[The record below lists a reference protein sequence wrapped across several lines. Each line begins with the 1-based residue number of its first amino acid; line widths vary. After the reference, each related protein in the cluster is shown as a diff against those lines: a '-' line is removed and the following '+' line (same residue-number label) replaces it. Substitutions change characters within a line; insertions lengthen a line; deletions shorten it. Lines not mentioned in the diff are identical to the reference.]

1 MPVVTRNDTFPVCL
15 FGSTALFRHLLSLAA
30 LLLALALP
38 STVRAQAAQQR
49 IVAVGDLHGD
59 YAAWLAIARGA
70 GLIDAA
76 NHWSGGRTT
85 LVQLGDV
92 PDRGP
97 ETLKIIRHLQQLQR
111 EAAAAGGKVIAIL
124 GNHEAMN
131 VIGDLRYVTV
141 AEFTAFATPQSRA
154 RRDAFF
160 ATNREAIL
168 KAYRASDSKLSEA
181 AIRQAW
187 MAKTPLG
194 WVEHREAW
202 SPSGDLGK
210 WVARNPAIAKV
221 GSFLFVHGGIS
232 AETASRPL
240 VEVNRD
246 IARALAAANA
256 SEGSPLENP
265 LGPLW
270 YRGLLGRDLDAEAVR
285 LAQPSGKRL
294 SPEAEVNAVL
304 AAYRAKHIVI
314 GHTPSL
320 KGITIIYGGKLAR
333 VDTGI
338 SRHYNGTLSW
348 LEIVGETM
356 TPHSVGR
363 PAQ

>member
-1 MPVVTRNDTFPVCL
+1 MPALARNDTVAASPVR
-15 FGSTALFRHLLSLAA
+15 SVALFRRLISLAA
-30 LLLALALP
+30 LWLTFALP
-38 STVRAQAAQQR
+38 GAPQAQPAPQR

-59 YAAWLAIARGA
+59 YPAWIAILRDA
-70 GLIDAA
+70 GLIDSS
-76 NHWSGGRTT
+76 NRWSGGKTT

-97 ETLKIIRHLQQLQR
+97 DTLKIIRHLQQLQR
-111 EAAAAGGKVIAIL
+111 EAPGSGGKVIAIL

-141 AEFTAFATPQSRA
+141 PEFTAFATQQSRA

-160 ATNREAIL
+160 EANREAIL
-168 KAYRASDSKLSEA
+168 KSYRANDPKLSEP

-194 WVEHREAW
+194 WVEHRQAW
-202 SPSGDLGK
+202 SPSGEIGK
-210 WVARNPAIAKV
+210 WAARNPAIVKI

-232 AETASRPL
+232 AETAKRPIAA
-240 VEVNRD
+240 VNRD
-246 IARALAAANA
+246 IARALATADT
-256 SEGSPLENP
+256 SETSPLESP

-270 YRGLLGRDLDAEAVR
+270 YRGLLGRDLDAEA
-285 LAQPSGKRL
+285 LRL
-294 SPEAEVNAVL
+294 SLPSSKPLSPAAEIDAVL

-314 GHTPSL
+314 GHTPTL
-320 KGITIIYGGKLAR
+320 KGIAILHGGKLAR

-356 TPHSVGR
+356 TPHTVKR
-363 PAQ
+363 PAP

>member
-1 MPVVTRNDTFPVCL
+1 MECA
-15 FGSTALFRHLLSLAA
+15 ALFHRLIKLAA

-38 STVRAQAAQQR
+38 ATLHAQPAPQR

-59 YAAWLAIARGA
+59 YAAWIAIARDA
-70 GLIDAA
+70 GLIDAS

-85 LVQLGDV
+85 LVQMGDV

-97 ETLKIIRHLQQLQR
+97 ETLRIIRHLQQLER

-131 VIGDLRYVTV
+131 VTGDLRYVTV
-141 AEFTAFATPQSRA
+141 PEFTAFATPQSRA

-160 ATNREAIL
+160 TANREAIL
-168 KAYRASDSKLSEA
+168 KAYRSSDPKLSEP
-181 AIRQAW
+181 AIREAW

-202 SPSGDLGK
+202 SPSGEIGK
-210 WVARNPAIAKV
+210 WVAGNPAIAKV
-221 GSFLFVHGGIS
+221 GTFLFVHGGIS
-232 AETASRPL
+232 AETAARPIA
-240 VEVNRD
+240 VVNRE
-246 IARALAAANA
+246 IARAMAKADT
-256 SEGSPLENP
+256 SDTSPLEDP

-270 YRGLLGRDLDAEAVR
+270 YRGLLGRDLDAEAT
-285 LAQPSGKRL
+285 RL
-294 SPEAEVNAVL
+294 SMPRSKHLSPAEEIATVL
-304 AAYRAKHIVI
+304 ALYRARHIVI
-314 GHTPSL
+314 GHTPNL
-320 KGITIIYGGKLAR
+320 KGITMVHGGKLAR
-333 VDTGI
+333 IDTGI

-356 TPHSVGR
+356 TPHSVRR
-363 PAQ
+363 PAS